1 MAIVKIQVEKRV
13 EKIARM
19 KADWILEAAARMFE
33 LKMFDITSLNERVDC
48 LYVAE
53 SLYENGMNADG
64 SNDYDPKDS
73 ADEELTYWG
82 E

>member
-1 MAIVKIQVEKRV
+1 MAIVKVLVKTKT
-13 EKIARM
+13 EKIAKQREE
-19 KADWILEAAARMFE
+19 WIKAAADRLYE
-33 LKMFDITSLNERVDC
+33 RGAFDVKSANERIDC
-48 LYVAE
+48 MYVAE

-64 SNDYDPKDS
+64 STDYDPKES

>member
-1 MAIVKIQVEKRV
+1 MAIVKIQVETKVDKIKRLR
-13 EKIARM
+13 EAWI
-19 KADWILEAAARMFE
+19 KATSDRMFE
-33 LKMFDITSLNERVDC
+33 LKMFDITSADERIDC

-64 SNDYDPKDS
+64 STDYDPKDS